1 MMHSSAGR
9 SLKDL
14 KVGTRSEGSST
25 MNCSEGL
32 VGGSVSDV
40 CGRSSW
46 ELTIDGAEVED
57 VTTLR
62 LELDVFNF
70 LNALDDSSNE
80 VDLRFLDSFF
90 VLVERVVE
98 TLEDC

>member
-1 MMHSSAGR
+1 M
-9 SLKDL
+9 
-14 KVGTRSEGSST
+14 
-25 MNCSEGL
+25 
-32 VGGSVSDV
+32 
-40 CGRSSW
+40 
-46 ELTIDGAEVED
+46 DGAEVED

-90 VLVERVVE
+90 VLVEREVE